1 MPEDITLQRF
11 QRFKEMFISS
21 DMSNNDLLDLLESY
35 ITVNDDKPAVEE
47 IPILDGQ
54 LSLSEIAAA

>member
-1 MPEDITLQRF
+1 MQDIVLQRF

-21 DMSNNDLLDLLESY
+21 DIPNNILLELLESY
-35 ITVNDDKPAVEE
+35 IKPDDNDAAVEE

-54 LSLSEIAAA
+54 LSLFDMAS